1 MAAKKEYGLQNDGS
15 LVVDE
20 ENDYCVQY
28 LRNINW
34 NSKPIERTT
43 AAFPWITKDE
53 FKNSMTHKYMHY
65 QTEDGYC
72 NPNDPLATGENVKNL
87 RADENRERSRAASR
101 KNKTGFDDFNQLHQE
116 VREVKEAGANDDEEE
131 DDDDFLDEYGNIK
144 DPEQMSSQ
152 TTIKENVL
160 QNKEEIKVKNKPNVN
175 SENSFTRSP
184 TKSSIGNR

>member
-72 NPNDPLATGENVKNL
+72 NPNDPLGMISHKMSLITIFGYKHF
-87 RADENRERSRAASR
+87 RQKFDIFHKKISTAS
-101 KNKTGFDDFNQLHQE
+101 DFGSYLVSNC
-116 VREVKEAGANDDEEE
+116 K
-131 DDDDFLDEYGNIK
+131 F
-144 DPEQMSSQ
+144 
-152 TTIKENVL
+152 
-160 QNKEEIKVKNKPNVN
+160 
-175 SENSFTRSP
+175 
-184 TKSSIGNR
+184 